1 MVCRPAFLAIFDDDQ
16 VIVSALLEE
25 VAARATPATIE
36 AGYTALHRWPGR
48 RQGTIER
55 HPTGSMQRGMRWRLV
70 VELPDPR
77 EYL

>member
-1 MVCRPAFLAIFDDDQ
+1 M
-16 VIVSALLEE
+16 
-25 VAARATPATIE
+25 AARATPATIE

-70 VELPDPR
+70 VELPDQR